1 MKVLALKID
10 TRVSVDLKVKQA
22 GLLRRPA
29 RLGLIGLLAVLSL
42 DVHAI
47 EPIRVRVLPALALGP
62 ADVIV
67 ETIVEPDARNREV
80 EIMVDSPNYTAS
92 STVALEGDKA
102 PRVRDMRFRQLP
114 AGSYEVS
121 ATLVQDNGI
130 RSKVAA
136 ALQVQ

>member
-1 MKVLALKID
+1 MATGMARHTM
-10 TRVSVDLKVKQA
+10 TRHA
-22 GLLRRPA
+22 A

-42 DVHAI
+42 GVHAI
-47 EPIRVRVLPALALGP
+47 EPIRVRVLPALAIGP

-67 ETIVEPDARNREV
+67 ETIVEPDAHNREV

-92 STVALEGDKA
+92 SIVSLEGDKA